1 MECGLHNQDVRQ
13 HPAPSRAFMSPH
25 SVRTALRSL
34 RTQPVYTALNV
45 VGLATG
51 MAACLLIG
59 LYVWHELSYDAF
71 HAEADRVVRVLDRTT
86 TESGLRVADATAAPL
101 GPAAVATVPSVEKAA
116 RIGQFGT
123 LAVRRGDEPMQVRQY
138 LTATPAFAQMFDWP
152 SVHGDL
158 ETTLA
163 TPNQMA
169 VTPGMARELFGRV
182 DVVGETVEADQIGTL
197 EVGAVVR
204 VPENSSLR
212 FRVLLSESTLFS
224 LLPEDMTA
232 WDVTGWGTFLQLA
245 PRASVDGVERQ
256 IDRLL
261 DENLTATAAAE
272 RSVAL
277 QPLTD
282 VYLHSGDV
290 EATFA
295 TNSARPSTL
304 FALIAIG
311 GLILVIAGINYTSL
325 ATAQSLR
332 RGREVGVRKTLGA
345 SQHQITQQ
353 FLGEAVVV
361 GLVSLVAALPMAVLA
376 QPAVSWLT
384 GESLAFGLLD
394 RPLLL
399 AASGTVAVFIGA
411 AAGALPAFYLARLDP
426 RQILSGFSRSARQ
439 STRVRRGAVVI
450 QFALAMIL
458 GVSVVIVYAQLDY
471 IQDKPLG
478 FDTEPVIA
486 IDVNSQAM
494 RARSE
499 IVRDQL
505 ARIPGVQATTLTT
518 RVPGRQAYNWSQAT
532 VTPAQR
538 SRQAPVQAQW
548 VAADQGF
555 LDTYGVDLIEG
566 RTFDPARAAD
576 STAVLLNRSAAR
588 ALGWEQPVGRQL
600 RIASVRDRSD
610 VSVNETARVIGVV
623 DDLHLQSLREE
634 VAPLVIPQV
643 NTSWPVTDAD
653 HISLRIENADV
664 SSILAAASGILDAV
678 DPTHGM
684 DVAFLD
690 QQVAAQYRTERRT
703 GRMVGVASGLAVFVA
718 CLGLL
723 GLAAYAAR
731 QRTKEIGIRKAL
743 GATRREIVML
753 LTSDFARL
761 VGIAIVLSAPLAY
774 GIGWQWLQQF
784 AYRIDLGPGLVL
796 AGSAAVFVLAMTVV
810 GMQALRVSSL
820 QPATTLRDE

>member
-1 MECGLHNQDVRQ
+1 
-13 HPAPSRAFMSPH
+13 MSPH
-25 SVRTALRSL
+25 SFRTALRSL
-34 RTQPVYTALNV
+34 RTQPVYTVLNV
-45 VGLATG
+45 AGLATG

-71 HAEADRVVRVLDRTT
+71 HAEADRTVRVLDRTT
-86 TESGLRVADATAAPL
+86 TESGLRTTDATSAPL
-101 GPAAVATVPSVEKAA
+101 GPAAATTLPGVEGAA

-123 LAVRRGDEPMQVRQY
+123 LAVRRDNEPTQVRQY
-138 LTATPAFAQMFDWP
+138 LTATPAFAQLFDWP
-152 SVHGDL
+152 LVEGDL
-158 ETTLA
+158 ASTLA
-163 TPNQMA
+163 TPNRIA
-169 VTPGMARELFGRV
+169 VTPDLARELFGRA
-182 DVVGETVEADQIGTL
+182 DVVGETVEASMIGTL
-197 EVGAVVR
+197 EVGAVVE
-204 VPENSSLR
+204 VPKNSSLQ
-212 FRVLLSESTLFS
+212 FRALLSESTLLP
-224 LLPEDMTA
+224 LLPDEMTA
-232 WDVTGWGTFLQLA
+232 WDVPGWGTYLHLA
-245 PRASVDGVERQ
+245 DGASADRVERQ
-256 IDRLL
+256 LNRLL
-261 DENLTATAAAE
+261 DENLPAPVAAE

-277 QPLTD
+277 QPLTE

-304 FALIAIG
+304 FALVAIG

-361 GLVSLVAALPMAVLA
+361 GLVSLMVALPLAVLA

-399 AASGTVAVFIGA
+399 AASGAAAVLVGA
-411 AAGALPAFYLARLDP
+411 AAGVLPAFYLARMDP
-426 RQILSGFSRSARQ
+426 RQILSGFTRSARQ

-478 FDTEPVIA
+478 FDAESVVS
-486 IDVNSQAM
+486 IDVNSQAV

-499 IVRDQL
+499 TIRDRL
-505 ARIPGVQATTLTT
+505 GRLPGVTATSLTT
-518 RVPGRQAYNWSQAT
+518 RVPGAQAYNWSQAT

-538 SRQAPVQAQW
+538 SSQAPVQAQW
-548 VAADQGF
+548 VAADPGF
-555 LDTYGVDLIEG
+555 TDTYGVDLVDG

-576 STAVLLNRSAAR
+576 STAVLINQSAAR
-588 ALGWEQPVGRQL
+588 ALGWEQPVGKQL
-600 RIASVRDRSD
+600 RIASVRDRVD
-610 VSVNETARVIGVV
+610 VPVGATARVIGVV

-634 VAPLVIPQV
+634 VAPLVIPRV
-643 NTSWPVTDAD
+643 NTSWPVTDVD
-653 HISLRIENADV
+653 HISLRLETADV
-664 SSILAAASGILDAV
+664 SGVLADASGILDAV

-684 DVAFLD
+684 EVAFLD
-690 QQVAAQYRTERRT
+690 QQVAAQYRAERRT
-703 GRMVGVASGLAVFVA
+703 GRMVGVASGLALFVA

-761 VGIAIVLSAPLAY
+761 VGIAIVLSTPLAY
-774 GIGWQWLQQF
+774 LLGRQWLQQF

-796 AGSAAVFVLAMTVV
+796 VGSAAVFVLAMTVV
-810 GMQALRVSSL
+810 GTQALRASSL

>member
-1 MECGLHNQDVRQ
+1 
-13 HPAPSRAFMSPH
+13 MSPH
-25 SVRTALRSL
+25 AVRTALRSL

-45 VGLATG
+45 AGLATG
-51 MAACLLIG
+51 IAACLLIG
-59 LYVWHELSYDAF
+59 LYVWHELSHDAF
-71 HAEADRVVRVLDRTT
+71 HAEADRIVRVLDRTT
-86 TESGLRVADATAAPL
+86 TESGSRTADATSAQL
-101 GPAAVATVPSVEKAA
+101 GPAAVTTIPGVEKAA
-116 RIGQFGT
+116 RVGQFGT

-138 LTATPAFAQMFDWP
+138 LTAAPAFAQMFDWP

-163 TPNQMA
+163 TPSQMA
-169 VTPGMARELFGRV
+169 VTPGTARELFGRV
-182 DVVGETVEADQIGTL
+182 DVVGETIEADQIGTL

-204 VPENSSLR
+204 VPENSSLQ
-212 FRVLLSESTLFS
+212 FRALLSESTLFS
-224 LLPEDMTA
+224 LLPEEMTA
-232 WDVTGWGTFLQLA
+232 WDVQGWGTFLQLA
-245 PRASVDGVERQ
+245 PGASVDSVERQ
-256 IDRLL
+256 IDQLL
-261 DENLTATAAAE
+261 DANLTAAAAAE

-282 VYLHSGDV
+282 VYLHSGEV
-290 EATFA
+290 EATFVA
-295 TNSARPSTL
+295 KSARPSTL
-304 FALIAIG
+304 FALVAIG

-345 SQHQITQQ
+345 SQNQITQQ

-361 GLVSLVAALPMAVLA
+361 GLVSLIVALPIAVLA

-394 RPLLL
+394 RPVLL
-399 AASGTVAVFIGA
+399 AMSGA
-411 AAGALPAFYLARLDP
+411 AAVLVGASAGALPAFYLARLDP
-426 RQILSGFSRSARQ
+426 QQILSGYSRSARQ

-458 GVSVVIVYAQLDY
+458 GVSVVVVYAQLDY

-478 FDTEPVIA
+478 FDTEPVVA
-486 IDVNSQAM
+486 IDVNSQTL

-499 IVRDQL
+499 VVREQL

-532 VTPAQR
+532 VAPAQQ
-538 SRQAPVQAQW
+538 SRQAPVQTQW
-548 VAADQGF
+548 VATDQGF
-555 LDTYGVDLIEG
+555 LDTYGVDLING
-566 RTFDPARAAD
+566 RTFDPGRAAD
-576 STAVLLNRSAAR
+576 STAVLINQSAAR
-588 ALGWEQPVGRQL
+588 ALGWEQPVGKQL
-600 RIASVRDRSD
+600 RIASVRDRAD
-610 VSVNETARVIGVV
+610 VPVNETARVIGVV

-634 VAPLVIPQV
+634 VAPLIIPQV
-643 NTSWPVTDAD
+643 NTAWPVTDVD
-653 HISLRIENADV
+653 HISLRIEDADV
-664 SSILAAASGILDAV
+664 SSVLAAASGILDAV

-684 DVAFLD
+684 EVAFLD
-690 QQVAAQYRTERRT
+690 QQVAEQYRAEKRT
-703 GRMVGVASGLAVFVA
+703 GRMVGVASGLAMFVA

-723 GLAAYAAR
+723 GLTAYAAR

-784 AYRIDLGPGLVL
+784 AYRIDLGPGLIL
-796 AGSAAVFVLAMTVV
+796 AGSVAVFLLAMAVIGT
-810 GMQALRVSSL
+810 QALRASSL

>member
-1 MECGLHNQDVRQ
+1 
-13 HPAPSRAFMSPH
+13 MSPH
-25 SVRTALRSL
+25 SVRAALRSI

-45 VGLATG
+45 AGLATG

-71 HAEADRVVRVLDRTT
+71 HADADRVVRILERST
-86 TESGLRVADATAAPL
+86 TESGLRVSDATSAPL
-101 GPAAVATVPSVEKAA
+101 GPTAATTVPGVEMAA

-123 LAVRRGDEPMQVRQY
+123 LAVRRNNEPTQVRQY

-152 SVHGDL
+152 LLEGDL
-158 ETTLA
+158 ESTLA
-163 TPNQMA
+163 TPSRIA
-169 VTPGMARELFGRV
+169 VTPDLARELFGRA
-182 DVVGETVEADQIGTL
+182 DVVGETVEADMIGTL
-197 EVGAVVR
+197 EVGAVVE
-204 VPENSSLR
+204 VPENSSLQ
-212 FRVLLSESTLFS
+212 FRALLSESTLFAR
-224 LLPEDMTA
+224 LPDAMTA
-232 WDVTGWGTFLQLA
+232 WDAPGWGTYLKLA
-245 PRASVDGVERQ
+245 PGASADRVERQ
-256 IDRLL
+256 VDRLL
-261 DENLTATAAAE
+261 DENLPATAAAE

-290 EATFA
+290 ETTFVA
-295 TNSARPSTL
+295 KSARPSTL
-304 FALIAIG
+304 FALVAIG

-361 GLVSLVAALPMAVLA
+361 GLVSLVVALPIAVLA

-399 AASGTVAVFIGA
+399 AASGTVAVLVGA

-426 RQILSGFSRSARQ
+426 RQILSGFARSARQ

-478 FDTEPVIA
+478 FDTEPVVT
-486 IDVNSQAM
+486 IDVNSQAV
-494 RARSE
+494 RAQSE
-499 IVRDQL
+499 LVRERL
-505 ARIPGVQATTLTT
+505 ARVPGVTATSLTT
-518 RVPGRQAYNWSQAT
+518 RVPGWQAYNWSQAT
-532 VTPAQR
+532 VTPAER
-538 SRQAPVQAQW
+538 SSQEPVQAQW
-548 VAADQGF
+548 VAADGGF
-555 LDTYGVDLIEG
+555 LDTYGVDLIDG
-566 RTFDPARAAD
+566 RAFDPARAAD
-576 STAVLLNRSAAR
+576 STAVLINQSAAR
-588 ALGWEQPVGRQL
+588 ALGWEQPVGKQL
-600 RIASVRDRSD
+600 RIASVRDRAD
-610 VSVNETARVIGVV
+610 VSVNKTARVIGVV
-623 DDLHLQSLREE
+623 GDLHLQSLREE

-643 NTSWPVTDAD
+643 NTAWPVTDVD
-653 HISLRIENADV
+653 HFSLRIEGADV
-664 SSILAAASGILDAV
+664 SGVLAEASQILDTV

-684 DVAFLD
+684 EVAFLD
-690 QQVAAQYRTERRT
+690 QQVAAQYRAERRT

-743 GATRREIVML
+743 GATRREIVVL
-753 LTSDFARL
+753 LTSDFAQL
-761 VGIAIVLSAPLAY
+761 VGVAIVLSAPLAY
-774 GIGWQWLQQF
+774 VLGRQWLQQF

-810 GMQALRVSSL
+810 GAQALRASSL

>member
-1 MECGLHNQDVRQ
+1 
-13 HPAPSRAFMSPH
+13 MSPH

-212 FRVLLSESTLFS
+212 FRALLSESTLFS

-245 PRASVDGVERQ
+245 PGASVDGVERQ

-576 STAVLLNRSAAR
+576 STAVLVNRSAAR

-664 SSILAAASGILDAV
+664 SSILAAASSILAAASGILDAV

-810 GMQALRVSSL
+810 GMQALRASSL